1 MKKTTALL
9 VVSFGTSYDDTRM
22 KTIDC
27 LESELEETFTEV
39 EVKRAWTNPEIISKI
54 RSRDDIRVLN
64 VEESMGDLIR
74 NGYAQVAIQPTEI
87 INGVGYEK
95 MVRDICRFRD
105 EIRILGIGEPLL
117 TFSEDYEKVCSAI
130 MEDVGP
136 LKDDEALLLMGRGN
150 KDHHADA
157 AYAALDYRFKS
168 KGYDNVHIATLDGFP
183 EIAHSLT
190 ALRKT
195 KVKKVKLMP
204 LMLTV
209 GKTVLRAMAGEDHT
223 SWASM
228 LSREGY
234 QVEPLE
240 RSLGENRAIR
250 QIFIEH
256 AKKILHKG

>member
-1 MKKTTALL
+1 MKKNTALL

-27 LESELEETFTEV
+27 LEGELEETFTEV

-54 RSRDDIRVLN
+54 RARDDIRVLN
-64 VEESMGDLIR
+64 VEEAMADIIR

-87 INGVGYEK
+87 TNGESYEK
-95 MVRDICRFRD
+95 MLIDITRFED
-105 EIRILGIGEPLL
+105 EIRILGVGDPLL
-117 TFSEDYEKVCSAI
+117 TSSEDYDKVCAAI

-136 LKDDEALLLMGRGN
+136 LKDDEALLLMGRGHSE
-150 KDHHADA
+150 HHADA

-168 KGYDNVHIATLDGFP
+168 RGYDNVHIATLDGFP
-183 EIAHSLT
+183 EISHSLK

-195 KVKKVKLMP
+195 KVKKVKVMP
-204 LMLTV
+204 FMLTV
-209 GKTVLRAMAGEDHT
+209 GKTALRVMAGEDHT

-228 LSREGY
+228 LKSEGY
-234 QVEPLE
+234 EVEPIV
-240 RSLGENRAIR
+240 RSLGENQAIR

-256 AKKILHKG
+256 AKRILHKD